1 MKVSEAGKALI
12 KSFES
17 CRLEAYPDPGTGG
30 APYTIGY
37 GSTAGVKKGD
47 KITQARADMLFKLDI
62 EAAARAVTHSV
73 KVPLNQNQ
81 FDALVS
87 FTFNVGAGA
96 LTESTLLRKLNDEN
110 YSGAA
115 NEFSRW
121 IYGGGKILLG
131 LVNRREAE
139 RKFFLSK
146 K

>member
-47 KITQARADMLFKLDI
+47 KITQARADMLLKLDV
-62 EAAARAVTHSV
+62 EAAARAVTNAV

-96 LTESTLLRKLNDEN
+96 LGESSLLRKLNDEN

-121 IYGGGKILLG
+121 IHAGGKILLG

-139 RKFFLSK
+139 RKLFTSRK
-146 K
+146 